1 MFIKLIIKLLSIFD
15 FFQKKKII
23 NFFKNQK
30 LSYIDNFFDIG
41 SHYGETIIIFKKN
54 FKINNIYSF
63 EASPVN
69 FRILCKK
76 INNVKQNNI
85 NLFNLAVGRKKTELN
100 FNQSFESQ
108 SSTFLNI
115 NLKSKYLDR
124 KRKFLFLKND
134 QYFQNNYIVKMINLK
149 SFIKEHSIKKI
160 DILKIDTEG
169 YDFEVILGLGEE
181 INKVKFIYFEHHF
194 HDMFIKKYKFRE
206 INQFL
211 VNNNFKKIYKIK
223 MSFRKTFEYIYY
235 NRSI

>member
-30 LSYIDNFFDIG
+30 LTHIDNFFDIG
-41 SHYGETIIIFKKN
+41 SHYGETILIFNKY

-76 INNVKQNNI
+76 INNVKTTNI
-85 NLFNLAVGRKKTELN
+85 NLFNLAIGKNKTELK

-115 NLKSKYLDR
+115 NLKSKYLAR
-124 KRKFLFLKND
+124 KRKFLFLKKD
-134 QYFQNNYIVKMINLK
+134 QYFQNNYLVKMISLK
-149 SFIKEHSIKKI
+149 SFIYEHSIKKI
-160 DILKIDTEG
+160 DVLKIDTEG
-169 YDFEVILGLGEE
+169 YDFEVILGLGEK
-181 INKVKFIYFEHHF
+181 INKVKYIYFEHHF
-194 HDMFIKKYKFRE
+194 HDMFVKKYKFKE

-211 VNNNFKKIYKIK
+211 INNNFKKIFKIK
-223 MSFRKTFEYIYY
+223 MSFRKTFEYVYCNKNI
-235 NRSI
+235 

>member
-41 SHYGETIIIFKKN
+41 SHYGETILIFKKY

-108 SSTFLNI
+108 SSTFLSI
-115 NLKSKYLDR
+115 NFKSKYLDR

-134 QYFQNNYIVKMINLK
+134 QYFQNNYFVKMINLK
-149 SFIKEHSIKKI
+149 SFIKERSIKKI

-181 INKVKFIYFEHHF
+181 INKVKYIYFEHHF